1 MSRDGE
7 GGEHLTVMAGLVP
20 AIPRLSPRSA
30 GLTGMPAT
38 SADAEAASMNLR
50 LGNSR
55 LALQKIKIA
64 TFVGLPDMG

>member
-1 MSRDGE
+1 VKTTPFSER
-7 GGEHLTVMAGLVP
+7 LCAG
-20 AIPRLSPRSA
+20 I
-30 GLTGMPAT
+30 T
-38 SADAEAASMNLR
+38 AEAASMNLR